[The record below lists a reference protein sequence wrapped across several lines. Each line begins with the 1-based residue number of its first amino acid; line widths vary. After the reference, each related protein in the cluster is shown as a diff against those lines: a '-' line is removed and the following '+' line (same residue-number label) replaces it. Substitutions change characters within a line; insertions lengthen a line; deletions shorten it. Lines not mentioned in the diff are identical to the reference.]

1 MKKNAAQC
9 TELLENIGTAKNDI
23 EWEHLVE
30 STPSNAIGE
39 KFIVCNREV
48 NGGMRKQKSL

>member
-39 KFIVCNREV
+39 KLIVCNREV